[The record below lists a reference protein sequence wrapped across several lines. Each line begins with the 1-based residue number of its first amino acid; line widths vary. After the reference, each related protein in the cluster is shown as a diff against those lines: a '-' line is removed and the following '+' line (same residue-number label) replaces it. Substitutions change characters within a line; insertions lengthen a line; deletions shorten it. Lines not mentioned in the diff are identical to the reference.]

1 MAEDFAIGRA
11 LVIPKDVL
19 SNLDEVDK
27 KINKIATDSENMAAK
42 FTSAMSKMS
51 VGTGDL
57 LKKLT
62 EMQTKINNMDISKFA
77 QGVSNVAKG
86 VSQIEKFSNAI
97 SKAAAAIN
105 KYNSSQV
112 KKTNV
117 DNTKEIN
124 KLNKEIE
131 ALKKKTEQLEKYR
144 QKQQQVNREQN
155 STRTNTKAIDAYNR
169 AMASSEAI
177 VTQRINKIAKLRQA
191 EEMLTN
197 ASGNYEKQIK
207 RIRQEIE
214 RLNKLNQGQVD
225 AYGRVIKSQRNLM
238 DTSGQLA
245 RQLALI
251 FSVSQIEGYIM
262 KLVKVRGEFELQNTA
277 LASILQNKDQADK
290 LFGQITELAVK
301 SPFTVKELT
310 TYTKSLAAYSVE
322 YEKLY
327 DTTKMLADVSAG
339 LGVDM
344 QRLILAFGQVKA
356 ANFLRGCLG
365 YNTPVMLYDGSI
377 KKVQD
382 VVVGDVL
389 INEKGE
395 PVNVLE
401 LIRGRETMFLVE
413 QVSGNNRISYRVNRN
428 HILTLWNVQ
437 EQRLEDVYVYDY
449 LKNKDAYLG
458 LKIVDGEKVYYD
470 IEVTK
475 DRIDDYYGFVLDGNK
490 RFRLGDGTIT
500 HNTETRQFTEAGIN
514 MLGELAKYYTELEG
528 RIVSVGEVQERQ
540 FKKMI
545 SFADV
550 EEVFKRLTS
559 SGGMFYEM
567 QEKQAETLWG
577 MMSNLQDSIDIML
590 NDIGKANDGTIKDM
604 ITSIRSIVQNWREVI
619 EYMKIAASIFG
630 PYIAYTALAKVAS
643 SKFALSILD
652 IATKSNVATKAIDS
666 VNIGITKLLG
676 KSKLA
681 TIAAKGLSTVLGGI
695 ATLGVGAVL
704 TAIVAGISYLYVEA
718 TKASRQAAEL
728 KKNLDSI
735 LSSGIYD
742 ASKLS
747 TQFQNLANKILD
759 SSTSAEKQ
767 NEALKELQRTY
778 GEILPAYTLT
788 IEGLKE
794 LKGNYD
800 EVTKAIY
807 SNIEAQT
814 KEKQIQAVS
823 DTYGQDVEDA
833 SQNLKDMLVK
843 QAGLRPEDA
852 NYVINEV
859 RKAID
864 EGLLGI
870 NDDYTAFV
878 EGIIEENFGLTK
890 NLKETSKTLAGS
902 SFGGTDRFRIVEVKT
917 QNDELTKYVQS
928 AVKLRKEIENITSQ
942 NIVSLGSSD
951 YRALEDSVK
960 KSQSIISDAK
970 KEVAEENEGQGEF
983 FISEEQINKER
994 ELIQKWISDFKS
1006 GAIQVKNAYG
1016 NIVDPNSKTAEKFVE
1031 NLQKQMD
1038 SLDGSSMQNEVRNV
1052 IREFSTLND
1061 VSLVKLND
1069 VLMESSQSMTDYKNS
1084 VNNNIKQIEERLQQ
1098 YAAGYSGFITN
1109 IFNDADKNQAEQTLS
1124 LLKYIRSSLFPTIG
1138 TGGGE
1143 SSALRRLKEQISLI
1157 KKAGDEYEKL
1167 IKYYSEEEATAK
1179 IRESFGDA
1187 FRNLGLSIDM
1197 TFDTSGIIEGIKNL
1211 QYEAI
1216 KGGKEAVDKTL
1227 AEFESEK
1234 NIKVKV
1240 DGIEEIQKQ
1249 IDSIFTNYEFS
1260 LELKTAGID
1269 ADAFKNMLKSVGATD
1284 EEISLA
1290 GLDVTTFEQAQKK
1303 IRNIIKDL
1311 QKQGGKEQLDLAK
1324 KYQEQLTQ
1332 LEVKEARKRF
1342 DELLTLREKYQTNE
1356 EKIAKI
1362 ETDISSW
1369 QKELDDIKK
1378 FGDSANKEQQELLEM
1393 RIQDGQ
1399 DAILKLKSEALQLTE
1414 FWRTLFGDLED
1425 LSVNSLRRLSDTV
1438 DEVIGSSK
1446 EIKGNKGQIVG
1457 YSAEYTDKDGLKKQ
1471 VTLTV
1476 EQYQRLLKQNNQV
1489 ADEIQKKNP
1498 FIALFD
1504 AIIEG
1509 KKEGETKL
1517 DYIVRLEGILGDVSD
1532 AAFQV
1537 ASDLAEIFG
1546 ADEEAKELISNIK
1559 GVADG
1564 AVSLGT
1570 GIARIASGDIIGG
1583 AISAVSGI
1591 ANIVSSINKIHDN
1604 KREQEI
1610 ERQTRLVEDLERAYD
1625 KLYKTIENGLSIDAY
1640 SENAN
1645 IIKNLTK
1652 QIESYEAMIAAEY
1665 DKKNTDFDR
1674 IRDWE
1679 DAISGIYE
1687 QIDDL
1692 YDNLKTNLVGDF
1704 KSVSQQLGDA
1714 IAEAFAN
1721 GTDAAEAWGDSVK
1734 EIVADIVKNLLV
1746 QKLIE
1751 PGVQQILDQMFE
1763 DAMPKTSN
1771 ADKIKEQMNALME
1784 QYEAIGEASDIGTY
1798 VMNIYKKSEIKK
1810 QLEELKKQYE
1820 QAVAESEDEVPNLTQ
1835 DIVNSALA
1843 ALNQLGDD
1851 VLNNPAWDMLKD
1863 LLGQEGDT
1871 MSSLQRGIEG
1881 LSETTGQALEALLSS
1896 MRFFVSD
1903 SNTVLHNIYNAIAMP
1918 NVENPFL
1925 MELKVQSNY
1934 LNNLNTL
1941 VSSVI
1946 KNSSGKGKV
1955 LRVEIA

>member
-62 EMQTKINNMDISKFA
+62 EMQTKINNIDMSKFA
-77 QGVSNVAKG
+77 QGVTNVSQG
-86 VSQIEKFSNAI
+86 VSQIEQFSKAI
-97 SKAAAAIN
+97 TKAAAAIN

-112 KKTNV
+112 NKKNV

-131 ALKKKTEQLEKYR
+131 ALKKKTEQLEQYR

-191 EEMLTN
+191 EEMLTK
-197 ASGNYEKQIK
+197 ASGDYSVQIK

-225 AYGRVIKSQRNLM
+225 AYGRIIKSQRNLM
-238 DTSGQLA
+238 DTSGQLE
-245 RQLALI
+245 RKLALV
-251 FSVSQIEGYIM
+251 FSVSQIEGYIS
-262 KLVKVRGEFELQNTA
+262 KLVRVRGEFELQNTA

-301 SPFTVKELT
+301 SPFTLKELT
-310 TYTKSLAAYSVE
+310 TYTKSLSAYSVE

-356 ANFLRGCLG
+356 ANFLRG
-365 YNTPVMLYDGSI
+365 
-377 KKVQD
+377 
-382 VVVGDVL
+382 
-389 INEKGE
+389 
-395 PVNVLE
+395 
-401 LIRGRETMFLVE
+401 
-413 QVSGNNRISYRVNRN
+413 
-428 HILTLWNVQ
+428 
-437 EQRLEDVYVYDY
+437 
-449 LKNKDAYLG
+449 
-458 LKIVDGEKVYYD
+458 
-470 IEVTK
+470 
-475 DRIDDYYGFVLDGNK
+475 
-490 RFRLGDGTIT
+490 
-500 HNTETRQFTEAGIN
+500 TETRQFTEAGIN

-630 PYIAYTALAKVAS
+630 PYIAYTTLAKVAS

-807 SNIEAQT
+807 SKIEAQT

-878 EGIIEENFGLTK
+878 EGIIEENFSLTK

-928 AVKLRKEIENITSQ
+928 AVKLRQEIENITSQ

-970 KEVAEENEGQGEF
+970 KEVAEENKGQGEF

-1109 IFNDADKNQAEQTLS
+1109 IFNDADKKQAEQTLS

-1143 SSALRRLKEQISLI
+1143 SSALQRLKEQISLI

-1187 FRNLGLSIDM
+1187 FKNLGLSIDM
-1197 TFDTSGIIEGIKNL
+1197 TFDTTGIINGLESLYKSVGTKGKKILDESLATIRTQQEIEIK
-1211 QYEAI
+1211 A
-1216 KGGKEAVDKTL
+1216 KGV
-1227 AEFESEK
+1227 
-1234 NIKVKV
+1234 
-1240 DGIEEIQKQ
+1240 EEIQ
-1249 IDSIFTNYEFS
+1249 
-1260 LELKTAGID
+1260 
-1269 ADAFKNMLKSVGATD
+1269 
-1284 EEISLA
+1284 
-1290 GLDVTTFEQAQKK
+1290 
-1303 IRNIIKDL
+1303 
-1311 QKQGGKEQLDLAK
+1311 
-1324 KYQEQLTQ
+1324 
-1332 LEVKEARKRF
+1332 
-1342 DELLTLREKYQTNE
+1342 
-1356 EKIAKI
+1356 
-1362 ETDISSW
+1362 
-1369 QKELDDIKK
+1369 
-1378 FGDSANKEQQELLEM
+1378 
-1393 RIQDGQ
+1393 
-1399 DAILKLKSEALQLTE
+1399 
-1414 FWRTLFGDLED
+1414 
-1425 LSVNSLRRLSDTV
+1425 
-1438 DEVIGSSK
+1438 
-1446 EIKGNKGQIVG
+1446 
-1457 YSAEYTDKDGLKKQ
+1457 
-1471 VTLTV
+1471 
-1476 EQYQRLLKQNNQV
+1476 
-1489 ADEIQKKNP
+1489 
-1498 FIALFD
+1498 
-1504 AIIEG
+1504 
-1509 KKEGETKL
+1509 
-1517 DYIVRLEGILGDVSD
+1517 
-1532 AAFQV
+1532 
-1537 ASDLAEIFG
+1537 
-1546 ADEEAKELISNIK
+1546 
-1559 GVADG
+1559 
-1564 AVSLGT
+1564 
-1570 GIARIASGDIIGG
+1570 
-1583 AISAVSGI
+1583 
-1591 ANIVSSINKIHDN
+1591 
-1604 KREQEI
+1604 
-1610 ERQTRLVEDLERAYD
+1610 
-1625 KLYKTIENGLSIDAY
+1625 
-1640 SENAN
+1640 
-1645 IIKNLTK
+1645 
-1652 QIESYEAMIAAEY
+1652 
-1665 DKKNTDFDR
+1665 
-1674 IRDWE
+1674 
-1679 DAISGIYE
+1679 E

-1692 YDNLKTNLVGDF
+1692 FAGYELSVELDKMGLDNNLISRLFDVNAFTLDDVRKNLDKLKAEIGDAGTKYEEVF
-1704 KSVSQQLGDA
+1704 QKAEEKITEMQQKELEERFKKYASYLEKSVDKISDIKVKAGVDIQYAGSLFSEGKIDA
-1714 IAEAFAN
+1714 NQYANILKEIIAEMNEEIGKINVNKFKESSEYIKAMGDLSLYSKNELSKLAQQIQN
-1721 GTDAAEAWGDSVK
+1721 LISESSGKMNASDLKVYQDALDKINDRIREIDSPF
-1734 EIVADIVKNLLV
+1734 KNNPFSQFGELV
-1746 QKLIE
+1746 QIQKDFNEEKERYNQLLERRNQLEAELQLAKIQLE
-1751 PGVQQILDQMFE
+1751 ALEKRQEENPNQDFSSDI
-1763 DAMPKTSN
+1763 SN
-1771 ADKIKEQMNALME
+1771 TQDKIKEIISQIGSMNNQLDSSQGIMSNLSSKAGGMAGGMSSTMSMIDMIIKGVYQSINATIDLFNDFKDLMDSFGKDVNSGAWADATAAFEALGDVNENVMSSWESFKSGDMAGATSNAISAIFSAVKGINSLFDNKYEKRIQRQIELVENLQKAYEDLEKAIDKAYSIDTYKKATDQAIANLEAQNEALQAAIAAESKKKGGGDKDRIREFQEQMEDNE
-1784 QYEAIGEASDIGTY
+1784 EAIAQLIKDQISTVTAGILDDGLSAADAFVDAWLEAFQETGDGLQGLEDNFNEMLLNMIKRQAAMSIVAPLIENMQKELEKYINKDDTDLTISEAEKFAEY
-1798 VMNIYKKSEIKK
+1798 VKN
-1810 QLEELKKQYE
+1810 QLP
-1820 QAVAESEDEVPNLTQ
+1820 EV
-1835 DIVNSALA
+1835 SA
-1843 ALNQLGDD
+1843 ALENLFNG
-1851 VLNNPAWDMLKD
+1851 LKD
-1863 LLGQEGDT
+1863 VGLEFGDAGDT
-1871 MSSLQRGIEG
+1871 MSSLQRGISSV
-1881 LSETTGQALEALLSS
+1881 SEETAQALEALLNSV
-1896 MRFFVSD
+1896 RFFTSD
-1903 SNTVLHNIYNAIAMP
+1903 SNAVLHNIYNAITIP

-1925 MELKVQSNY
+1925 MELKVQTKQLSKQLKRFGKFRY
-1934 LNNLNTL
+1934 QKFKRKGE
-1941 VSSVI
+1941 SI
-1946 KNSSGKGKV
+1946 KS
-1955 LRVEIA
+1955 

>member
-27 KINKIATDSENMAAK
+27 KINKIATDSENMATK

-97 SKAAAAIN
+97 TKAAAAIN

-112 KKTNV
+112 NKKNV

-131 ALKKKTEQLEKYR
+131 ALKKKTEQLEQYR

-191 EEMLTN
+191 EEMLTK
-197 ASGNYEKQIK
+197 ASGDYSVQIK

-225 AYGRVIKSQRNLM
+225 AYGRIIRSQRNLM
-238 DTSGQLA
+238 DTSGQLE
-245 RQLALI
+245 RKLALI
-251 FSVSQIEGYIM
+251 FSVSQIEGYIS
-262 KLVKVRGEFELQNTA
+262 KLVRVRGEFELQNTA

-310 TYTKSLAAYSVE
+310 TYTKSLSAYSVE

-356 ANFLRGCLG
+356 ANFLRG
-365 YNTPVMLYDGSI
+365 
-377 KKVQD
+377 
-382 VVVGDVL
+382 
-389 INEKGE
+389 
-395 PVNVLE
+395 
-401 LIRGRETMFLVE
+401 
-413 QVSGNNRISYRVNRN
+413 
-428 HILTLWNVQ
+428 
-437 EQRLEDVYVYDY
+437 
-449 LKNKDAYLG
+449 
-458 LKIVDGEKVYYD
+458 
-470 IEVTK
+470 
-475 DRIDDYYGFVLDGNK
+475 
-490 RFRLGDGTIT
+490 
-500 HNTETRQFTEAGIN
+500 TETRQFTEAGIN
-514 MLGELAKYYTELEG
+514 MLGELAKYYSELED

-540 FKKMI
+540 FKRMI
-545 SFADV
+545 SSQDV
-550 EEVFKRLTS
+550 EQVFKRLTS
-559 SGGMFYEM
+559 AGGMFYDM
-567 QEKQAETLWG
+567 QERQAETLAG
-577 MMSNLQDSIDIML
+577 MMSNLQDSIDLML
-590 NDIGKANDGTIKDM
+590 NDIGKGNESVIKDM
-604 ITSIRSIVQNWREVI
+604 IKNIRSIIENWREVAWYL
-619 EYMKIAASIFG
+619 EKIA
-630 PYIAYTALAKVAS
+630 TAFVVYKGAAMLAALGNSAFVKSLFQLNKTAS
-643 SKFALSILD
+643 STKINLEAMKKVLLSFGRGLASAGLLFLVSWLVD
-652 IATKSNVATKAIDS
+652 LYRQSTKTSRE
-666 VNIGITKLLG
+666 LEELG
-676 KSKLA
+676 KSLNKITSTDASNLNKMVSALDDLIARIKLSNEGSQERRDIISSLNNNYGEYLDFVVDETTSIKDLTDAYDGVVKKMKEKAALA
-681 TIAAKGLSTVLGGI
+681 TLEKGYQEINQFYEDNLTDARKQFEKELSRGLSSDLGFGGFKKSI
-695 ATLGVGAVL
+695 KP
-704 TAIVAGISYLYVEA
+704 
-718 TKASRQAAEL
+718 TKDEINDLFNILQNRIRETD
-728 KKNLDSI
+728 DS
-735 LSSGIYD
+735 L
-742 ASKLS
+742 
-747 TQFQNLANKILD
+747 LD
-759 SSTSAEKQ
+759 SSREQRNLLQDIVKEYYGNGVTLSQDYLKTVPLIDLFLEKKKK
-767 NEALKELQRTY
+767 EEELQNNINGAYKETLRSREANIALTKRENQLELEKEAINNQQLSSFDAKRKIQEAIEKFELDKIDIKVKF
-778 GEILPAYTLT
+778 GEISQQEAKRQKDVILNWATNTVKDVNARLR
-788 IEGLKE
+788 EE
-794 LKGNYD
+794 LKGYSEEDLSKVLIGKEEQATGLSSIQQTVKQNWETQVSTIEQLTKLKENNISVD
-800 EVTKAIY
+800 EKLLANAQKLKVMYEAKARILGVELE
-807 SNIEAQT
+807 SKKESRRSDNSELQKL
-814 KEKQIQAVS
+814 KEKI
-823 DTYGQDVEDA
+823 
-833 SQNLKDMLVK
+833 
-843 QAGLRPEDA
+843 
-852 NYVINEV
+852 
-859 RKAID
+859 
-864 EGLLGI
+864 
-870 NDDYTAFV
+870 
-878 EGIIEENFGLTK
+878 
-890 NLKETSKTLAGS
+890 
-902 SFGGTDRFRIVEVKT
+902 
-917 QNDELTKYVQS
+917 
-928 AVKLRKEIENITSQ
+928 
-942 NIVSLGSSD
+942 
-951 YRALEDSVK
+951 
-960 KSQSIISDAK
+960 
-970 KEVAEENEGQGEF
+970 
-983 FISEEQINKER
+983 
-994 ELIQKWISDFKS
+994 
-1006 GAIQVKNAYG
+1006 
-1016 NIVDPNSKTAEKFVE
+1016 
-1031 NLQKQMD
+1031 
-1038 SLDGSSMQNEVRNV
+1038 
-1052 IREFSTLND
+1052 
-1061 VSLVKLND
+1061 
-1069 VLMESSQSMTDYKNS
+1069 
-1084 VNNNIKQIEERLQQ
+1084 
-1098 YAAGYSGFITN
+1098 
-1109 IFNDADKNQAEQTLS
+1109 S
-1124 LLKYIRSSLFPTIG
+1124 LLK
-1138 TGGGE
+1138 
-1143 SSALRRLKEQISLI
+1143 
-1157 KKAGDEYEKL
+1157 KAGEEYEKL
-1167 IKYYSEEEATAK
+1167 IKTYGVDEANEIVRNAYK
-1179 IRESFGDA
+1179 DA
-1187 FRNLGLSIDM
+1187 FSNVSLSTEM
-1197 TFDTSGIIEGIKNL
+1197 TFDTSGIIEGIKKI
-1211 QYEAI
+1211 QYQSIE
-1216 KGGKEAVDKTL
+1216 GGKEVVDKTL
-1227 AEFESEK
+1227 AELESEK
-1234 NIKVKV
+1234 KIKVGV
-1240 DGIEEIQKQ
+1240 EGIEEIQKQ

-1269 ADAFKNMLKSVGATD
+1269 SDAFKNMLKSVGATD

-1303 IRNIIKDL
+1303 IREIINDL
-1311 QKQGGKEQLDLAK
+1311 QKQGGNEQLDLAK

-1369 QKELDDIKK
+1369 QKELDNIKQL
-1378 FGDSANKEQQELLEM
+1378 GEAANKEQEELLEM
-1393 RIQDGQ
+1393 RIQNGN

-1414 FWRTLFGDLED
+1414 FWRMLFGDLED

-1438 DEVIGSSK
+1438 DEVISSSK
-1446 EIKGNKGQIVG
+1446 EIKGNKGQLVG

-1517 DYIVRLEGILGDVSD
+1517 DYIVRLEGILGDVSN

-1564 AVSLGT
+1564 AISLGT
-1570 GIARIASGDIIGG
+1570 GIARIASGDILGG
-1583 AISAVSGI
+1583 AMSAISGI
-1591 ANIVSSINKIHDN
+1591 ASIVTSINKIHDN

-1610 ERQTRLVEDLERAYD
+1610 EKQTRLVEDLERAYD

-1645 IIKNLTK
+1645 LIKNLTK
-1652 QIESYEAMIAAEY
+1652 QVESYQAMIAAEY
-1665 DKKNTDFDR
+1665 DKKNTDIDR

-1679 DAISGIYE
+1679 NSISDIYE

-1734 EIVADIVKNLLV
+1734 EIVADMVKNLLV

-1751 PGVQQILDQMFE
+1751 PGVQQILDQLFE
-1763 DAMPKTSN
+1763 DAMPKTAN

-1784 QYEAIGEASDIGTY
+1784 QYEAIGETSDIYEY
-1798 VMNIYKKSEIKK
+1798 VKNLNKKSQINK

-1820 QAVAESEDEVPNLTQ
+1820 QAVAESEGEVPNITQ
-1835 DIVNSALA
+1835 DIVNSALG
-1843 ALNQLGDD
+1843 ALEQLGDD

-1881 LSETTGQALEALLSS
+1881 LSESTGQALEALLNS

-1934 LNNLNTL
+1934 LNNLNAL
-1941 VSSVI
+1941 VGSVI